1 MTTFSLANYNHST
14 ALCFYEI
21 DISDSTYDWEYAV
34 FAFLYLAYFT
44 YHIYHVH
51 PVVTNDR
58 ISFFFLRLINIPEC
72 VYVWVCV
79 CVCVCVVKYIA
90 TFSLSIH
97 QKTFGNVNQYSHLGK
112 TLDFPQNIKNINT
125 LWSSNIIYG
134 YIFKEYETNISKIFL
149 ISALLTIAMMWK
161 QPKYP
166 PWMNG

>member
-1 MTTFSLANYNHST
+1 MYNTILLTIVTLCTLDLQNLFILHDYTTYSLTSRIHTLFSLANYNHST

-58 ISFFFLRLINIPEC
+58 ISFFFLRLINITES

-79 CVCVCVVKYIA
+79 CVCVCSQTYSHI
-90 TFSLSIH
+90 FSIH
-97 QKTFGNVNQYSHLGK
+97 SS
-112 TLDFPQNIKNINT
+112 KNIWKCKSVQPFWENT
-125 LWSSNIIYG
+125 GFSS
-134 YIFKEYETNISKIFL
+134 KYEKY
-149 ISALLTIAMMWK
+149 
-161 QPKYP
+161 KYP
-166 PWMNG
+166 LIQ